1 MDSLDWRNSTENTE
15 MPEDTSKENNE
26 SALLDSSGEHTEVV
40 IASNKKAN
48 MSETTE
54 NKQPQD
60 PLGDIDPQ
68 PVDVAPVDP
77 ELEEIK
83 QRVREMEAEAEKL
96 KQMQSEVEE
105 MNPAAAHQASQF
117 AAASSAVQFPSLE
130 EKIEADAR
138 SIYVGQVCYSCTAEE
153 VELHFRGC
161 GALNRVTILCDKFT
175 GHPKG
180 FCYIEFADKEAVETA
195 MALDGSTLKNRQIK
209 VMPKRTNKP
218 GLLDPTARG
227 RGRGRGMYSRGRG
240 RGAHRG
246 MRGYGY
252 RGMPRGRGRGMM
264 MPTYGMPY

>member
-1 MDSLDWRNSTENTE
+1 MDSLDWRNSTENEATE
-15 MPEDTSKENNE
+15 EKDNQDA
-26 SALLDSSGEHTEVV
+26 ALLDSSTENTEVV
-40 IASNKKAN
+40 INSTKK
-48 MSETTE
+48 MST
-54 NKQPQD
+54 NGDKPPKD
-60 PLGDIDPQ
+60 PLEDIDPQ
-68 PVDVAPVDP
+68 STDATIDP

-96 KQMQSEVEE
+96 KQMQSEVED
-105 MNPAAAHQASQF
+105 MNPQSSPQVTQF
-117 AAASSAVQFPSLE
+117 GGSSAVQFPSIE

-153 VELHFRGC
+153 VEQHFRGC

-180 FCYIEFADKEAVETA
+180 FCYIEFADKESVETA

-218 GLLDPTARG
+218 GLIEPG
-227 RGRGRGMYSRGRG
+227 SRGRG
-240 RGAHRG
+240 RGGRGMFARGRGMRGMRG

-252 RGMPRGRGRGMM
+252 RGMMSRGRGRGMM
-264 MPTYGMPY
+264 MFPGAPY